1 MNLLQVW
8 MIELAIIF
16 ASGLWRR
23 EIKEECFLV
32 ISHRLDPL
40 ISVVDY
46 WIEMTSQ
53 GISHVKE
60 VTITQPLTS
69 QSSNAQREGEIVWSK

>member
-1 MNLLQVW
+1 MILLD
-8 MIELAIIF
+8 EPF
-16 ASGLWRR
+16 AGLDDIACNYFCQW
-23 EIKEECFLV
+23 IVEERNQGRSFLI

-53 GISHVKE
+53 GLSHVKA
-60 VTITQPLTS
+60 VTITKPLTS
-69 QSSNAQREGEIVWSK
+69 QSSNAQREVR